1 MVGVSSPKV
10 ASMDSVGR
18 AVVSAGSTAP
28 VAKEM
33 DCSLSRRV
41 FSFWNSRTFRTPRTV
56 MMPHR
61 KIIKISSSAT
71 VPPWLFGGSVR
82 PVPYTLSSQ
91 G

>member
-41 FSFWNSRTFRTPRTV
+41 FSFRTPRTV